1 MIDAQYLKEMRNM
14 TRNVKGEAVKLRQMK
29 EELFCIGSVGFGQ
42 HIQRTKSSDPMGNR
56 IAAYVDFENEYHKYV
71 IEYIEKYKT
80 MNEAIRDLDI
90 MNQMFII
97 NYCFFGMDYS
107 EIAENMGV
115 SEQTVYRIRIDT
127 LKELER
133 IDSNE

>member
-1 MIDAQYLKEMRNM
+1 
-14 TRNVKGEAVKLRQMK
+14 
-29 EELFCIGSVGFGQ
+29 
-42 HIQRTKSSDPMGNR
+42 MGNR
-56 IAAYVDFENEYHKYV
+56 IAAYVDYENEYHKYV
-71 IEYIEKYKT
+71 IEYIEKYKCL
-80 MNEAIRDLDI
+80 NEVIRDLDI